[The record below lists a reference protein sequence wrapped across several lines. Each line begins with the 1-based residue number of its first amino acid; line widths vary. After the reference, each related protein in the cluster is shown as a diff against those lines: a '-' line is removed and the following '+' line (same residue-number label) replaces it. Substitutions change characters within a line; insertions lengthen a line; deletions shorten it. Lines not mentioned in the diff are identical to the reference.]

1 MAIDKIIEFI
11 LSPCFLLTLSGI
23 ILLLNFARKNNNF
36 FDVRKVFVDQ
46 LQIFKDAKGQVFV
59 FYGVP
64 ILLALGVANYKL
76 IDNDVVGNIVIVL
89 SIIIS
94 MLFAMLSVL
103 TCFNKDDRHY
113 KQVLKETFNTVI
125 FESVLCIFAL
135 MAAFAVLFV
144 GDIET
149 IWVKYCISFTIYYLI
164 FTILLNIFIVIKR
177 IKSLF
182 DNK

>member
-11 LSPCFLLTLSGI
+11 LSPFFLLTLSGI

-46 LQIFKDAKGQVFV
+46 LQIFKNAKGQVFV

-64 ILLALGVANYKL
+64 VLLALGVANYKL
-76 IDNDVVGNIVIVL
+76 IDKDVVGNIVIVL

>member
-1 MAIDKIIEFI
+1 MTIDKIIKFI

-23 ILLLNFARKNNNF
+23 ILLFNFARKNNNF
-36 FDVRKVFVDQ
+36 FDVRKIFSDQ
-46 LQIFKDAKGQVFV
+46 LEIFKDAKGQIFV

-64 ILLALGVANYKL
+64 ILLAFGVANYRL
-76 IDNDVVGNIVIVL
+76 IDKDIVGNIVIVL

-103 TCFNKDDRHY
+103 TGFNKDDKHY

-125 FESVLCIFAL
+125 FESVLCIAAL
-135 MAAFAVLFV
+135 MASFSVLFI
-144 GDIET
+144 GNIET
-149 IWVKYCISFTIYYLI
+149 AWVKYCISFTIYYLI
-164 FTILLNIFIVIKR
+164 FAILLNIFIVIKR

>member
-11 LSPCFLLTLSGI
+11 LSPFFLLTLSGI

-46 LQIFKDAKGQVFV
+46 LQIFKNAKGQVFV

-64 ILLALGVANYKL
+64 VLLALGVANYKL
-76 IDNDVVGNIVIVL
+76 IDKDVVGNIVIVL

-94 MLFAMLSVL
+94 MLFAMLSL
-103 TCFNKDDRHY
+103 LAGFSKDDKHY

-144 GDIET
+144 GNIET

-177 IKSLF
+177 VKSLF